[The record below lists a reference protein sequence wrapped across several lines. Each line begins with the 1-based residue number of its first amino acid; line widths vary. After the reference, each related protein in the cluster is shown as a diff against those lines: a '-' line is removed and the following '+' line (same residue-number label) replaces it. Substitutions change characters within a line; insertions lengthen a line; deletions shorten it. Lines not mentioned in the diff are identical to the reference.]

1 MPSQSYVAAALY
13 RIHSDADWGDA
24 SDEDQKTH
32 MELAKV
38 AIAAITSWQAQL
50 KGNGDEPKRYHFEQ
64 FRRDGERDGWAIYD
78 RKGQADDRLGVV
90 HDALLAQQIIDD
102 LNKREG
108 YKPPLPVKTDD

>member
-24 SDEDQKTH
+24 SDEDQKTY

-38 AIAAITSWQAQL
+38 AIAAITSWQAQI
-50 KGNGDEPKRYHFEQ
+50 KAPHGIVRYHFEQ
-64 FRRDGERDGWAIYD
+64 VVQKNVEDVPAWAIFD
-78 RKGQADDRLGVV
+78 RNRGEVGVV
-90 HDALLAQQIIDD
+90 HDPLLAQQIIDD